1 MLRCNVKIW
10 AIVVLI
16 CIITQFFTVSVPSI
30 SESFDQ
36 MDVVFEQKVAEEK
49 AKAEAL
55 KAEKSEALVA
65 GNVEDISHVLSE
77 DESNDNEVTGT
88 VVIEKVDDLNE
99 KLDETDAEEDGE
111 GKAVLSIILFFVFI
125 ILILGFILA

>member
-1 MLRCNVKIW
+1 MKIW

-16 CIITQFFTVSVPSI
+16 CIITQFFTVSLPSI

-36 MDVVFEQKVAEEK
+36 MDAVFEQKVAEEK

-65 GNVEDISHVLSE
+65 GNVEDMSHVLSE
-77 DESNDNEVTGT
+77 DESNANEATGT
-88 VVIEKVDDLNE
+88 VAIEKVNDANE
-99 KLDETDAEEDGE
+99 KLDETAEEEDGE
-111 GKAVLSIILFFVFI
+111 GKTVLSIILFFVFI
-125 ILILGFILA
+125 VLILGFILA